1 MRHMGVPTKTM
12 ATGIRN
18 QESGK
23 IISEVNDHSNFLSSA
38 SINDYEDSFYRLL
51 ERVCIRKFE
60 STLNVSANGFAKTIY
75 GRQVDVV
82 DLMHKLE

>member
-38 SINDYEDSFYRLL
+38 SINDYEDSFLQVFRTSMYQKV
-51 ERVCIRKFE
+51 RV
-60 STLNVSANGFAKTIY
+60 NAKCFCQWF
-75 GRQVDVV
+75 RQK
-82 DLMHKLE
+82 DLRQTS